1 MQHLANALLTTLAI
15 PMLNASQNV
24 WSMLNAPETRLV
36 SIRSAKILVLG
47 CVAPMPI
54 VQQQT
59 TMQSVSVS
67 LDILA
72 MHSWRVKGSQQV
84 SHQISNF

>member
-47 CVAPMPI
+47 CVVPMPI

-84 SHQISNF
+84 SHQISNS

>member
-1 MQHLANALLTTLAI
+1 MQLLANVLLTTSAI

-59 TMQSVSVS
+59 TMHSASVS

-72 MHSWRVKGSQQV
+72 THLWRVKGSPQV
-84 SHQISNF
+84 SHQISNS

>member
-1 MQHLANALLTTLAI
+1 MQHLANVLLTTLAI

-59 TMQSVSVS
+59 TMHSASVS

-72 MHSWRVKGSQQV
+72 MHFWRVKGSPQV
-84 SHQISNF
+84 SHQISNS